1 MPVDHHKHKVV
12 PTVACAVLTISDTR
26 TAETDTGGS
35 LIEELLTA
43 SGHRVHCRKIVKDEP
58 EQVRRI
64 LEQLRDEPAC
74 DVVLLTG
81 GTGIASRDT
90 TYEAVVSLLDK
101 RLDGFGELFR
111 SISHQRIGPAAML
124 SRATAGVMH
133 KTAVF
138 SMPGSPAAVELAMK
152 ELILPELTHIVCL
165 LGER

>member
-1 MPVDHHKHKVV
+1 MPVEDHKNEIV
-12 PTVACAVLTISDTR
+12 PTVACGVLTVSDTR
-26 TAETDTGGS
+26 SIETDTGGS

-58 EQVRRI
+58 DRVRRL
-64 LEQLRDEPAC
+64 LEQLRDDPAC
-74 DVVLLTG
+74 DAVLLTG

-90 TYEAVVSLLDK
+90 TYEAVVNLLDK

-111 SISHQRIGPAAML
+111 AISHQRIGPAAML

-152 ELILPELTHIVCL
+152 ELILPELPHIICL
-165 LGER
+165 LGDR